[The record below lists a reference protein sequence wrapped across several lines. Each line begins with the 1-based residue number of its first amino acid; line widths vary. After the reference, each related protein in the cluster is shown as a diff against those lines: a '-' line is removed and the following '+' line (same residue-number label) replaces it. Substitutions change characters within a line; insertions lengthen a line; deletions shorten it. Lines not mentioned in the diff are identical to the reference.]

1 MVKSLLNYFSKE
13 SDSMTIEY
21 DNPMTILKEVV
32 KLGGNLPNYVFH
44 DEFESYLFFDNDIC
58 TSENLISV
66 TKIIVRLSYGSDVIA
81 KVFTSSDYKFLG
93 DLYMNE
99 DWVTKIASLSTE
111 MNNAGDYGSL
121 IILDQNKQWA
131 IFQKTPVD
139 EGVMGFNRN
148 LSLESINELIY
159 ENFVDCDVFK
169 EWLEEKTSHN
179 VELVKL
185 IGRSFLTR
193 IIENYKAE

>member
-1 MVKSLLNYFSKE
+1 
-13 SDSMTIEY
+13 
-21 DNPMTILKEVV
+21 
-32 KLGGNLPNYVFH
+32 
-44 DEFESYLFFDNDIC
+44 
-58 TSENLISV
+58 
-66 TKIIVRLSYGSDVIA
+66 
-81 KVFTSSDYKFLG
+81 
-93 DLYMNE
+93 MNE

>member
-1 MVKSLLNYFSKE
+1 
-13 SDSMTIEY
+13 MTIEY
-21 DNPMTILKEVV
+21 DKPMIVLNEVV
-32 KLGGNLPNYVFH
+32 KLGVNLPNYVFH
-44 DEFESYLFFDNDIC
+44 GKFENYLFFDNDIC

-66 TKIIVRLSYGSDVIA
+66 TKLIVRLSFGSDVIA

-93 DLYMNE
+93 DLHMNE
-99 DWVTKIASLSTE
+99 DWVDKIVFLSTG
-111 MNNAGDYGSL
+111 MNNAGDYGGL

-131 IFQKTPVD
+131 VFQKSPVD

-148 LSLESINELIY
+148 VSLESINELIY

-169 EWLEEKTSHN
+169 EWLEERTSRN

-185 IGRSFLTR
+185 MGRSFLTKM
-193 IIENYKAE
+193 IENYKTE